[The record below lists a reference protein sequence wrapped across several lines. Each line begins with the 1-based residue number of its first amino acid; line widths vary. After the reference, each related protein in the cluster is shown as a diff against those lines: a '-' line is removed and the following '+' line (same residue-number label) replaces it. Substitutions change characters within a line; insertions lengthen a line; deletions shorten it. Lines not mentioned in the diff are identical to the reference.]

1 MLTHMNREILAEA
14 WHDCVSAKEKLKD
27 LDTFYFSSVHEDTV
41 KKLDDSLYVIGELLK
56 GKI

>member
-14 WHDCVSAKEKLKD
+14 WHDCVSAKEKLKEID
-27 LDTFYFSSVHEDTV
+27 AFYFSSVHEDTIE
-41 KKLDDSLYVIGELLK
+41 KLDYSLYVIGELLK